1 MMDWDDWNEH
11 ISDEA
16 LAAFIDGNATAE
28 EINVISNMQ
37 LSDGGLLLEALDVVH
52 DCMLVDCSN
61 LLNVEED
68 NNAFETNNE
77 TFDISDSQTNLG
89 VCLGCD
95 ELFSL
100 SGTINEV
107 NMEYNDLGE
116 SETFNDNDF
125 NLF

>member
-1 MMDWDDWNEH
+1 MMDWNEH
-11 ISDEA
+11 VSDEA

-52 DCMLVDCSN
+52 DCMLVDYLN
-61 LLNVEED
+61 FLNVEED
-68 NNAFETNNE
+68 NNAFETKNE
-77 TFDISDSQTNLG
+77 TFDMSDSQTNLG

-95 ELFSL
+95 ELLSL
-100 SGTINEV
+100 SETINEV